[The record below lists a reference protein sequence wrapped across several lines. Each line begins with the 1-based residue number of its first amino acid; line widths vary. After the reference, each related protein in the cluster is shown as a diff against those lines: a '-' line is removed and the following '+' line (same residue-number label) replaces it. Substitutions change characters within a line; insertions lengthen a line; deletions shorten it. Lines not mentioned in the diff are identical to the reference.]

1 MLSSLYVARNDEK
14 LMNLELTSD
23 IIMKCY
29 VRDSLANMIKRDVTE
44 STTASDVDANVII
57 IIIIIIIVR

>member
-1 MLSSLYVARNDEK
+1 
-14 LMNLELTSD
+14 
-23 IIMKCY
+23 MKCY

>member
-1 MLSSLYVARNDEK
+1 
-14 LMNLELTSD
+14 
-23 IIMKCY
+23 MKCY

-57 IIIIIIIVR
+57 IIIIIIIIISIDVMLFTFSRAGLVFRQFHGRK

>member
-1 MLSSLYVARNDEK
+1 
-14 LMNLELTSD
+14 
-23 IIMKCY
+23 MKCY

-57 IIIIIIIVR
+57 IIIIIIISIDVMLFTFSRAGLVFRQFHGRK